1 MICKIKLMWYNSIV
15 FIIKQLQNMKNIF
28 VRSLIILLSVLGF
41 ILPQTFAA
49 MTYVF
54 QFGSGGS
61 GNGQFSDL
69 GDIAVDSSGNI
80 FVADQGNSRIQKFNS
95 SGTYVSQF
103 GSSGSG
109 DGQLS
114 WPVTIFIDS
123 SGNIFVTDAG
133 NSRIQK
139 FSDVPSDITAPTLSQ
154 TTAVTTPTNDNT
166 PAYTFTTNE
175 AGTITY
181 GGSCSSATTSAT
193 VGANTI
199 SFNTL
204 ADATYSNCTITVTDT
219 ANNASSALAVTAF
232 TVDTGAPSVSI
243 SLSDS
248 ALKIGD
254 TSTVTYTFTEVPTGF
269 TTADIT
275 TPNGTI
281 DAVSST
287 GNPLVFTSTLTP
299 T

>member
-1 MICKIKLMWYNSIV
+1 MAQVVTFTPSAPTAGETFRANINGTNYDYTVVGSKTVAQVVTAMATLMDAHANAVCTDNTTHITCTATPAGTAFTSYSA
-15 FIIKQLQNMKNIF
+15 
-28 VRSLIILLSVLGF
+28 SV
-41 ILPQTFAA
+41 
-49 MTYVF
+49 V
-54 QFGSGGS
+54 
-61 GNGQFSDL
+61 
-69 GDIAVDSSGNI
+69 
-80 FVADQGNSRIQKFNS
+80 
-95 SGTYVSQF
+95 
-103 GSSGSG
+103 
-109 DGQLS
+109 
-114 WPVTIFIDS
+114 
-123 SGNIFVTDAG
+123 
-133 NSRIQK
+133 
-139 FSDVPSDITAPTLSQ
+139 DITAPILSQ
-154 TTAVTTPTNDNT
+154 TTAVTTPTSDNT

-181 GGSCSSATTSAT
+181 GGSCSSGTTSAT

-281 DAVSST
+281 DAVNST